1 MCAQS
6 GNRSSYRVDGMSCG
20 HCEAAIRAELE
31 KVSGVEAVEV
41 DLGSKH
47 VVVRG
52 DFDDAAVR
60 AAIDA
65 AGYQAAA

>member
-1 MCAQS
+1 MS
-6 GNRSSYRVDGMSCG
+6 EGKSRSYRVEDMSCG
-20 HCEAAIRAELE
+20 HCEAAVRGTLE
-31 KVSGVEAVEV
+31 QVAGVQAVEI
-41 DLGSKH
+41 DLGSKQ

-60 AAIDA
+60 AAIDD